1 MARRGRRAV
10 GAGSKRRPGPRRGRP
25 AAAGTR
31 DDLLRAGAEVF
42 GERGFE
48 GATAERIARRAGAT
62 KAMIN
67 YHFGSKEDLY
77 EAILLATFTEI
88 SGRLEAVRTAG
99 GSAPDQLRAF
109 IEAFARAAGDNP
121 AFAAMMVREALS
133 GGPHLP
139 RPALPRI
146 VGVLGVVRSIVEQGI
161 AEGTFRPVDSLLT
174 HMMVVGSL
182 LFFLATEPFRSKA
195 AAVVMPPG
203 GPPTTAA
210 YVAHVQELMVR
221 GLAADAAPRRRS

>member
-1 MARRGRRAV
+1 
-10 GAGSKRRPGPRRGRP
+10 
-25 AAAGTR
+25 
-31 DDLLRAGAEVF
+31 
-42 GERGFE
+42 
-48 GATAERIARRAGAT
+48 
-62 KAMIN
+62 
-67 YHFGSKEDLY
+67 
-77 EAILLATFTEI
+77 
-88 SGRLEAVRTAG
+88 
-99 GSAPDQLRAF
+99 
-109 IEAFARAAGDNP
+109 
-121 AFAAMMVREALS
+121 MMVREALS

>member
-67 YHFGSKEDLY
+67 YHFGSKEGLY
-77 EAILLATFTEI
+77 EAILLATFTELV
-88 SGRLEAVRTAG
+88 GRLEAVHAAG
-99 GSAPDQLRAF
+99 GPAPDQLRAY
-109 IEAFARAAGDNP
+109 IEAIARAAADNP
-121 AFAAMMVREALS
+121 TFPAMMVREALS
-133 GGPHLP
+133 GGAHLP
-139 RPALPRI
+139 EPALPRI
-146 VGVLGVVRSIVEQGI
+146 AGVLGVVRAVVEQGI
-161 AEGTFRPVDSLLT
+161 AEGAFRKVNPLLT
-174 HMMVVGSL
+174 HITLVGSL
-182 LFFLATEPFRSKA
+182 LFYLATGSFRARAVARVKA
-195 AAVVMPPG
+195 PE

-210 YVAHVQELMVR
+210 FVAHIQELMVR